1 MELTLPALED
11 AVWQELTRAARERGH
26 AWRYAVLATVDG
38 EAADARTVVLR
49 DLDRD
54 SRTLLIYTDARA
66 PKLAQ
71 IAARPLGTL
80 VMWSPQLGW
89 QLRARVRLEAETSG
103 LRVSSRW
110 AQLKLTPAAYDYLSP
125 LPPGSQVEHPAP
137 ERGTREHFALLKA
150 EVLALDWLA
159 LSSAG
164 QRRARFEGGSAAW
177 LAP

>member
-26 AWRYAVLATVDG
+26 AWRHAVLATVDG

-54 SRTLLIYTDARA
+54 SRTLLIYTDARS

-80 VMWSPQLGW
+80 VMWSP
-89 QLRARVRLEAETSG
+89 TSSWSP
-103 LRVSSRW
+103 RRSACAW
-110 AQLKLTPAAYDYLSP
+110 PAA
-125 LPPGSQVEHPAP
+125 
-137 ERGTREHFALLKA
+137 
-150 EVLALDWLA
+150 
-159 LSSAG
+159 
-164 QRRARFEGGSAAW
+164 
-177 LAP
+177 